1 MILWSEVVWKG
12 ELSASEC
19 EKGQRGGEDLYIYL
33 KVPER
38 LHRSQAELEDKS

>member
-19 EKGQRGGEDLYIYL
+19 EKGQRDGRI
-33 KVPER
+33 
-38 LHRSQAELEDKS
+38 SIFT